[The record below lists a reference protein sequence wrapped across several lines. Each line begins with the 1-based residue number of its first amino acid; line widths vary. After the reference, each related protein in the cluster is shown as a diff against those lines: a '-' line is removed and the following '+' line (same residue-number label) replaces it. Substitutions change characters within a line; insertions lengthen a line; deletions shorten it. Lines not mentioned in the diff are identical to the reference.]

1 VTPPRHADSWE
12 QKQRTKGERREKDRR
27 GVAYSS
33 AGFWT
38 SGFHSERSPQLVG
51 GVCLVA
57 SGEDHR
63 IRV

>member
-1 VTPPRHADSWE
+1 M
-12 QKQRTKGERREKDRR
+12 GERREKDRR
-27 GVAYSS
+27 GVACSS

-38 SGFHSERSPQLVG
+38 SGFHSERSQQLVG
-51 GVCLVA
+51 GVCLVD